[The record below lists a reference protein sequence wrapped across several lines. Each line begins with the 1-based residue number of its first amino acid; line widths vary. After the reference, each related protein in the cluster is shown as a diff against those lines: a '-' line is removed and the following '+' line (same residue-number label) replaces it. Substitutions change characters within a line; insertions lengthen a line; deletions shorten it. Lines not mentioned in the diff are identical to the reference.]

1 MAGISFLQLLK
12 NSWAIDLLLIFSV
25 IALAVILERL
35 WSYSR
40 LGIDEKAL
48 LNRVQSAFKRGNIQ
62 EASFICK
69 SVNHPLGEILDV
81 GIRNKDLPRED
92 IADLIDGALIET
104 KSYLERK
111 NSVLSTI
118 SFISPLLGLLGT
130 VMGIIRAF
138 HDLSVSGSGGP
149 SVVMA
154 GVAEALV
161 STAIGIIVAIPA
173 AIFYNYFMNKV
184 KTILTKIEA
193 NSRRFLAFLHTTST
207 TKGKK
212 ETLELD

>member
-12 NSWAIDLLLIFSV
+12 NSWTIDLLLVFSV

-35 WSYSR
+35 WSYSK
-40 LGIDEKAL
+40 LNIDEKAL
-48 LNRVQSAFKRGNIQ
+48 LERVQAALKKGNIQ

-69 SVNHPLGEILDV
+69 SVNHPLGEVLDV
-81 GIRNKDLPRED
+81 GIKNKDLPRED
-92 IADLIDGALIET
+92 ISDLLNGALVET

-173 AIFYNYFMNKV
+173 AIFYNYFMSKV
-184 KTILTKIEA
+184 KTILTRVES
-193 NSRRFLAFLHTTST
+193 NSIRFLAFLNNNF
-207 TKGKK
+207 TKGKAESLK
-212 ETLELD
+212 LD

>member
-1 MAGISFLQLLK
+1 MAGISFIQLLK
-12 NSWAIDLLLIFSV
+12 NSWAIDLLLVFSV

-35 WSYSR
+35 WSYGR
-40 LGIDEKAL
+40 LGINEKAL
-48 LNRVQSAFKRGNIQ
+48 LERVMAAIKRGNVQ

-81 GIRNKDLPRED
+81 GIKNKDLPRED
-92 IADLIDGALIET
+92 ISDLLNGALIET

-184 KTILTKIEA
+184 KTILTRIES
-193 NSRRFLAFLHTTST
+193 NSIRFLAFLHTNSA
-207 TKGKK
+207 KGKT
-212 ETLELD
+212 ETLKLD

>member
-1 MAGISFLQLLK
+1 MAGISFIQLLK
-12 NSWAIDLLLIFSV
+12 NSWAIDLLLVFSV
-25 IALAVILERL
+25 VALAIILERL

-40 LGIDEKAL
+40 LGINEKAL
-48 LNRVQSAFKRGNIQ
+48 LERVKAAMKRGNIQ
-62 EASFICK
+62 EASFISQ
-69 SVNHPLGEILDV
+69 SVNHPLGEVLNV
-81 GIRNKDLPRED
+81 GIKNRDLPRED
-92 IADLIDGALIET
+92 IADLLNGALIET
-104 KSYLERK
+104 KTHLERK

-184 KTILTKIEA
+184 KTILTRVES
-193 NSRRFLAFLHTTST
+193 NSIRFLTFLHTNSP
-207 TKGKK
+207 KGKK
-212 ETLELD
+212 ETLNLD

>member
-1 MAGISFLQLLK
+1 MAGISFLQLIK

-35 WSYSR
+35 WAYSK
-40 LGIDEKAL
+40 LGINEKAL
-48 LNRVQSAFKRGNIQ
+48 LEKVQAAIKKGNIQ

-81 GIRNKDLPRED
+81 GIKNMGLPRED
-92 IADLIDGALIET
+92 IDDLLNSALIET
-104 KSYLERK
+104 KTHLERK

-118 SFISPLLGLLGT
+118 SFIAPLLGLLGT

-161 STAIGIIVAIPA
+161 STAIGIVVAIPA

-184 KTILTKIEA
+184 KAILTKIEA
-193 NSRRFLAFLHTTST
+193 NSIRFLAFLHTNSLKEKT
-207 TKGKK
+207 
-212 ETLELD
+212 ETLKLD

>member
-12 NSWAIDLLLIFSV
+12 NSWAIDLLLVFSV

-40 LGIDEKAL
+40 LNIDEKAL
-48 LNRVQSAFKRGNIQ
+48 LERVQAALERGNIQ

-69 SVNHPLGEILDV
+69 SVNHPLGEILNV
-81 GIRNKDLPRED
+81 GIKNKDLPRED
-92 IADLIDGALIET
+92 ISDLLNGALIET

-184 KTILTKIEA
+184 KTILTRIESNA
-193 NSRRFLAFLHTTST
+193 IRFLAFLNNNF
-207 TKGKK
+207 TKGKAESLK
-212 ETLELD
+212 LD

>member
-12 NSWAIDLLLIFSV
+12 NSWAIDLLLVFSV

-40 LGIDEKAL
+40 LGINEKAL
-48 LNRVQSAFKRGNIQ
+48 LERVMAALKRGNIQ

-81 GIRNKDLPRED
+81 GIKNKDLPRED
-92 IADLIDGALIET
+92 IADLLDGALIET

-184 KTILTKIEA
+184 KTILTRIES
-193 NSRRFLAFLHTTST
+193 NSIRFLAFLHTNSS
-207 TKGKK
+207 KGQKD
-212 ETLELD
+212 TLKLD

>member
-35 WSYSR
+35 WAYSK

-48 LNRVQSAFKRGNIQ
+48 LDRVKHAFKRGNTQ

-69 SVNHPLGEILDV
+69 SANHPLGEILDI
-81 GIRNKDLPRED
+81 GIKNKDLPRED
-92 IADLIDGALIET
+92 ISDLLDGALIET

-118 SFISPLLGLLGT
+118 SFIAPLLGLLGT

-138 HDLSVSGSGGP
+138 HDLSVSGAGGP

-184 KTILTKIEA
+184 KTVLTQLES
-193 NSRRFLAFLHTTST
+193 NSRKFLAFLNNNTQ
-207 TKGKK
+207 KAAR
-212 ETLELD
+212 ETMKLD

>member
-1 MAGISFLQLLK
+1 MAGISFFQLLK
-12 NSWAIDLLLIFSV
+12 NSWAIDLLLVFSV

-35 WSYSR
+35 WSYGR
-40 LGIDEKAL
+40 LNIDEKAL
-48 LNRVQSAFKRGNIQ
+48 LERVQAELKRGNIK

-81 GIRNKDLPRED
+81 GIKNKDLPRED
-92 IADLIDGALIET
+92 ISDLLNGALIET

-184 KTILTKIEA
+184 KTILTRIESNA
-193 NSRRFLAFLHTTST
+193 IRFLAFLSSNF
-207 TKGKK
+207 TKRKK
-212 ETLELD
+212 DSLKLD

>member
-12 NSWAIDLLLIFSV
+12 NSWAIDLLLVFSV

-35 WSYSR
+35 WSYSK
-40 LGIDEKAL
+40 LGINEKAL
-48 LNRVQSAFKRGNIQ
+48 FERVTAALKRGNVQ

-81 GIRNKDLPRED
+81 GIKNRDLPRED
-92 IADLIDGALIET
+92 ISDLLDGALIET
-104 KSYLERK
+104 KTHLERK

-184 KTILTKIEA
+184 KTILTRIES
-193 NSRRFLAFLHTTST
+193 NSIRFLAFLHTNSP
-207 TKGKK
+207 KGKK
-212 ETLELD
+212 DTLKLD